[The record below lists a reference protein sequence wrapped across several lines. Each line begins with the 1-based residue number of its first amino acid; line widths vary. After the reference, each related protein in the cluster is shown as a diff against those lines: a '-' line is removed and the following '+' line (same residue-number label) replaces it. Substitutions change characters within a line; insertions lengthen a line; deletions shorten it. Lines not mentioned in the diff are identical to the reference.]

1 MGFMGS
7 KPLRISFDEV
17 YIFIK
22 IYDGI
27 RYLILFG
34 CGLYGEICNRVIYII
49 SEKVVLQ
56 IVLITT
62 LQESGL
68 IHIIRHQQKKH

>member
-17 YIFIK
+17 DIFFK
-22 IYDGI
+22 FYDGI

-34 CGLYGEICNRVIYII
+34 CGLHDGICNRTIYII

-56 IVLITT
+56 IVLI
-62 LQESGL
+62 
-68 IHIIRHQQKKH
+68 IIL